1 MNTSAELVIRF
12 ADLDDIP
19 TIGYLA
25 QQIWPVTY
33 GSILSE
39 GQLNYML
46 EMNYSPESL
55 NDQITKLHHRFLIAE
70 LDEEAMGFASFGE
83 TEDEGVQKLH
93 KIYVLPQT
101 QGKGVGRAL
110 LDFVIEQIVEEG
122 ATTLRLNV
130 NRQNKARNFYE
141 KLGFSVTKEVD
152 IEIGN
157 GFQMND
163 YVMEKTLQKNSN

>member
-33 GSILSE
+33 GAILPD
-39 GQLNYML
+39 GQLDYML
-46 EMNYSPESL
+46 ERNYSPESL
-55 NDQITKLHHRFLIAE
+55 NEQITKLNHRFLMAE
-70 LDEEAMGFASFGE
+70 LDEDAVGFASFGA
-83 TEDEGVQKLH
+83 TEDEGVHKLH
-93 KIYVLPQT
+93 KIYVLPKT
-101 QGKGVGRAL
+101 QGLGVGRAL
-110 LDFVIEQIVEEG
+110 LDFVTEQVLEEG
-122 ATTLRLNV
+122 ANTLRLNV
-130 NRQNKARNFYE
+130 NRHNKAKDFYE
-141 KLGFSVTKEVD
+141 KLGFSVTQEID

-163 YVMEKTLQKNSN
+163 YVMEKTLQKSAD

>member
-33 GSILSE
+33 GAILSE
-39 GQLNYML
+39 GQLKYML
-46 EMNYSPESL
+46 ERNYSPESL
-55 NDQITKLHHRFLIAE
+55 NEQITKLNHRFLIAE
-70 LDEEAMGFASFGE
+70 LDEEAVGFASFGT
-83 TEDEGVQKLH
+83 TEDLGIQKLH

-110 LDFVIEQIVEEG
+110 LDFVIEQVLDEG
-122 ATTLRLNV
+122 DHTLHLNV
-130 NRQNKARNFYE
+130 NRHNKAKDFYE
-141 KLGFSVTKEVD
+141 KLGFRVIQEVD

-163 YVMEKTLQKNSN
+163 YIMEKPL

>member
-33 GSILSE
+33 GEILTE
-39 GQLNYML
+39 AQLNYML
-46 EMNYSPESL
+46 DMSYSPESL
-55 NDQITKLHHRFLIAE
+55 NDQITKQHHRFLIAE
-70 LDEEAMGFASFGE
+70 MDEEAVGFASFGPI
-83 TEDEGVQKLH
+83 GNMGIYKLH
-93 KIYVLPQT
+93 KIYVHPKT
-101 QGKGVGRAL
+101 QGLGVGRAL
-110 LDFVIEQIVEEG
+110 LDFVIEQILDDG
-122 ATTLRLNV
+122 GHTLHLNV
-130 NRQNKARNFYE
+130 NRQNKAKSFYE
-141 KLGFSVTKEVD
+141 KQGFKVIEVVD

-163 YVMEKTLQKNSN
+163 YVMEKLL

>member
-33 GSILSE
+33 GHLLPE
-39 GQLNYML
+39 GQVDYML

-55 NDQITKLHHRFLIAE
+55 NDQITKQHHRFLIAE
-70 LDEEAMGFASFGE
+70 LDEEAVGFASFGE

-110 LDFVIEQIVEEG
+110 LDFVIEQIIEEG
-122 ATTLRLNV
+122 ATMLRLNV
-130 NRQNKARNFYE
+130 YRFNKAKDFYE
-141 KLGFSVTKEVD
+141 KLGFSVTQTID

-157 GFQMND
+157 GFKLND
-163 YVMEKTLQKNSN
+163 YVMEKPLQKNSN

>member
-12 ADLDDIP
+12 ADLEDIP

-33 GSILSE
+33 GAILPE
-39 GQLNYML
+39 GQLDYML
-46 EMNYSPESL
+46 DMNYSPESL

-70 LDEEAMGFASFGE
+70 LDEEAVGYASFSAS
-83 TEDEGVQKLH
+83 EDEGVYKLH

-101 QGKGVGRAL
+101 QGLGVGRAL
-110 LDFVIEQIVEEG
+110 LDFVIEQILEEG
-122 ATTLRLNV
+122 ASALRLNV
-130 NRQNKARNFYE
+130 NRYNKAKDFYE
-141 KLGFSVTKEVD
+141 KQGFSITKEVD

-163 YVMEKTLQKNSN
+163 YVMEKPVQKIAD

>member
-25 QQIWPVTY
+25 QQIWPVAY
-33 GSILSE
+33 GAILSKE
-39 GQLNYML
+39 QLEYML
-46 EMNYSPESL
+46 DMSYSPDSL
-55 NDQITKLHHRFLIAE
+55 TDQITKQHHHFLIAE
-70 LDEEAMGFASFGE
+70 LDEDAVGFASFSV
-83 TEDEGVQKLH
+83 TEDEGVHKLH

-101 QGKGVGRAL
+101 QGTGVGRAL
-110 LDFVIEQIVEEG
+110 LSFVTEQILEEG

-130 NRQNKARNFYE
+130 NRHNKARDFYE
-141 KLGFSVTKEVD
+141 KQGFQVTKEVD

-157 GFQMND
+157 GYQMND
-163 YVMEKTLQKNSN
+163 YIMEKPLQKAED

>member
-25 QQIWPVTY
+25 QQIWPDAY
-33 GSILSE
+33 GAILSPE
-39 GQLNYML
+39 QLEYML
-46 EMNYSPESL
+46 DMSYSPESL
-55 NDQITKLHHRFLIAE
+55 HDQLTKQQIQFLIAE
-70 LDEEAMGFASFGE
+70 LDEEAVGFASFSPE
-83 TEDEGVQKLH
+83 EEEGVHKLH

-101 QGKGVGRAL
+101 QGTGVGRAL
-110 LDFVIEQIVEEG
+110 LSFVIEQILEAG

-130 NRQNKARNFYE
+130 NRHNKARDFYE
-141 KLGFSVTKEVD
+141 KLGFAVTKEVD

-163 YVMEKTLQKNSN
+163 YIMEKPLQKEPD

>member
-33 GSILSE
+33 GAILPE
-39 GQLNYML
+39 GQLDYML
-46 EMNYSPESL
+46 DMNYSPESL

-70 LDEEAMGFASFGE
+70 LDEDAVGYASFSAS
-83 TEDEGVQKLH
+83 EDEGVYKLH

-101 QGKGVGRAL
+101 QGLGVGRAL
-110 LDFVIEQIVEEG
+110 LDFVTEQILEEG
-122 ATTLRLNV
+122 ASALRLNV
-130 NRQNKARNFYE
+130 NRYNKAKDFYE
-141 KLGFSVTKEVD
+141 KQGFSVTKEVD

-163 YVMEKTLQKNSN
+163 YVMEKPVQKIAD